1 MERKQF
7 RVIVAGGGTG
17 GHVFPAIAI
26 AGELQRLIP
35 GAEIIFVG
43 ARGRMEMKLVPA
55 AGFTIVGLPM
65 AGWQR
70 RWTGKNLLV
79 PFRMAYSVL
88 KSLYVLQRV
97 RPHVVVGVGGYA
109 SLPVGLAAAILSV
122 PMLIHEQNAYAGIAN
137 RWLGRF
143 AKKICVAY
151 EGMHV
156 YFPAQKLVC
165 TGNPVRR
172 DLLNQLEPGEAKRFF
187 GFSDQW
193 PVVLVLGGSLGAAAF
208 NQFVEEH
215 LDAIKQ
221 LNVQLLWQTGASDWQ
236 RWQRKAESYTPTIR
250 AVPFIDRMDLAYACA
265 DVVISRAG
273 ALAITELA
281 ATAKACI
288 LIPSPNVAD
297 DHQTR
302 NAQVLVQAGAAVM
315 VAEQSMKQEL
325 LLRLHE
331 LLARPAVREQLQDS
345 IRAFA
350 RPHAGQQIAQ
360 HIIELAPHF
369 LNQSHAT

>member
-1 MERKQF
+1 MGRKPF

-17 GHVFPAIAI
+17 GHVIPAIAI
-26 AGELQRLIP
+26 ANELERLIP
-35 GAEIIFVG
+35 SAEIVFVG
-43 ARGRMEMKLVPA
+43 ARGRMEMELVPA
-55 AGFTIVGLPM
+55 AGFPIVGLPI

-70 RWTGKNLLV
+70 RWTGKNLLI
-79 PFRMAYSVL
+79 PFQVAYSVV
-88 KSLYVLQRV
+88 KSIQVLQRV
-97 RPHVVVGVGGYA
+97 RPHVAVGVGGYA

-137 RWLGRF
+137 RLLGRF

-156 YFPAQKLVC
+156 YFPAQKLVY

-172 DLLNQLEPGEAKRFF
+172 DLLKKWEPGEAKRFF
-187 GFSDQW
+187 GFSDAW
-193 PVVLVLGGSLGAAAF
+193 PVVLVLGGSLGATAF
-208 NQFVEEH
+208 NQFVEEQ
-215 LDAIKQ
+215 LDTFKQ
-221 LNVQLLWQTGASDWQ
+221 LNIQLLWQTGTYDWQ
-236 RWQRKAESYTPTIR
+236 RWQRKAEPYSPTIK

-265 DVVISRAG
+265 DVVVSRAG

-288 LIPSPNVAD
+288 LIPSPNVAE

-302 NAQVLVQAGAAVM
+302 NARVLVQAGAAIM
-315 VAEQSMKQEL
+315 VAEQAMKHEL
-325 LLRLHE
+325 LPRLHE
-331 LLARPAVREQLQDS
+331 LLTQPAVREQMQNN

-360 HIIELAPHF
+360 HIIELAPHVS
-369 LNQSHAT
+369 NHNHAT